1 MSNLVLSCFSGAGGM
16 DLGLEKAGFES
27 AGCIELNQLARD
39 TLKKNRTDDLWPVLD
54 TTDVVQAGE
63 SLRPSDLG
71 LEPRELA
78 LLAGGPPCQSFSMA
92 AQWSKPKKGMEDVR
106 GKTVLGM
113 LNLAEHML
121 PRAILIENVAGF
133 LRGRNSAE
141 AAITEKLRD
150 INAKHRTHYRLHYW
164 ILNAADYGVPQ
175 NRRRAIAVAF
185 RDLPEDVELSV
196 PPAPYGAN
204 NLTAWDAL
212 GALRPAVVP
221 KAEGSYAELL
231 ASIPEGGNYQYL
243 TAKGGG
249 SSVELFGYRTRYWSF
264 LLKLRRDA
272 PAWTLPASPG
282 PSTGPFHWDNRP
294 LAIEER
300 LVLQGFPADWQL
312 AGSPRDGVR
321 LVGNATPA
329 PLAESMGRYI
339 QAILDSAGQTPTAND
354 LRPTLAV
361 KRLGPPPPAVAP
373 APLPKAW
380 RDKVGPKGAH
390 PGEGEGPAGH
400 RQDAD
405 ENASHEQAGMA
416 G

>member
-1 MSNLVLSCFSGAGGM
+1 MPNLVLSCFSGAGGM
-16 DLGLEKAGFES
+16 DLGLEHAGFES
-27 AGCIELNQLARD
+27 VGCIELNQLARD
-39 TLKKNRTDDLWPVLD
+39 TLKKNRADDQWPVLD
-54 TTDVVQAGE
+54 TNDVVEAGQ
-63 SLRPSDLG
+63 SLKPSDLDI
-71 LEPRELA
+71 EPRELT
-78 LLAGGPPCQSFSMA
+78 LLAGGPPCQPFSMA
-92 AQWSKPKKGMEDVR
+92 AQWSKPKKGMEDDR
-106 GKTVLGM
+106 GRTVLGM
-113 LNLAEHML
+113 LNIAEHML

-133 LRGRNSAE
+133 LRGRNSAA
-141 AAITEKLRD
+141 AAISEKLRE
-150 INAKHRTHYRLHYW
+150 INAKHKTHYRLHYW

-185 RDLPEDVELSV
+185 RDLPESIELGL
-196 PPAPYGAN
+196 PPAPYADKH
-204 NLTAWDAL
+204 LTAWDAIGEL
-212 GALRPAVVP
+212 KPAVVP
-221 KAEGSYAELL
+221 AVEGGYAELL
-231 ASIPEGGNYQYL
+231 PCIPEGDNYQYL

-249 SSVELFGYRTRYWSF
+249 AKVELFGYRTRYWSF

-321 LVGNATPA
+321 LAGNATPA
-329 PLAESMGRYI
+329 PLAESMGRYVR
-339 QAILDSAGQTPTAND
+339 ALLDNDGQTPTAAD
-354 LRPTLAV
+354 LSPTLAV
-361 KRLGPPPPAVAP
+361 KRLGAPPPAVAP

-380 RDKVGPKGAH
+380 RGKVGPKDAH

-400 RQDAD
+400 RREAD
-405 ENASHEQAGMA
+405 ETASGAQPGMA